1 MRVARRFTKEGQ
13 SPYAGIQF
21 DQRVSEIKN
30 PDGSTV
36 FRQEGISV
44 PSGWSAV
51 ATDILA
57 QKYFRKSGVPQ
68 YAPDGKPL
76 LDRDGRPVLG
86 GERDARQVFHR
97 LAGCWTHWGEKYGYF
112 DTPSDARAF
121 YDELCYML
129 AAQVAA
135 PNSPQWFN
143 TGLHYAYGLSGPA
156 QGHHYVDPDTG
167 VLTRAGSAYERPQ
180 PHACQPYHALVS
192 TPAGPVPIGQI
203 VTRGQVGLE
212 VYDGRDD
219 GAGTTRVVAVK
230 DNGEKAVFRIELRN
244 GVAVEATGDHL
255 VYAIANGVGGWR
267 RVDEVEPGAALR
279 LSTRT
284 EVRTESPA
292 VEVDEAALVGWLQA
306 DGFVGQDGPGGDG
319 SLAVEFTTIDKDE
332 LDFIVERV
340 HRVFEGV
347 HYHARSMET
356 RSPGLDIHRIRLYG
370 ERLRPFVDRYGLLR
384 SSADQA
390 VPAAILQSGREA
402 QAAYLRALFQAQG
415 AVRVRSY
422 WSRRADVIF
431 STTSAAL
438 AYGVQALLLNLGVYA
453 RLGRGI
459 ETRESR
465 RTPYVVAIA
474 HAEARARFRDL
485 IGFVSDD
492 KRQQLDTACS
502 DQFAGSRL
510 TALRDETVVRVE
522 CVGTQPVF
530 DIQTESGQYLC
541 NNVIVHNCFIQS
553 VSDDLVNDG
562 GIMDLWT
569 REARIFK
576 YGSGSGT
583 NFSNLR
589 GENEPLS
596 GGGKSS
602 GLMSFLRIGDR
613 AAGAIKSGGTT
624 RRAAKMVILDL
635 DHPDIL
641 NFIRWKVVEE
651 QKVAALVTGSR
662 VSKRRLQA
670 VLSAAR
676 TPTGLEADPRKNPAL
691 RAAVREARA
700 SMVPEGYIQRVLLLA
715 AQGVQEIT
723 FPEYDTD
730 WDSEAYYTVSGQNSN
745 NSVRVPNAFFDV
757 LARRGQWELKRRT
770 DGRSAGSVPAE
781 RIWDEIAHA
790 AWACADPGVQYDTTI
805 NEWHTCAE
813 DGRIN
818 ASNPCVT
825 GETLVATADGWR
837 RIDSLVGRPAYIIGA
852 DGQSHL
858 VTRIFPTGHKPVF
871 ELRTRSGYRVRI
883 TSDHRVLTV
892 GRGDVAVKD
901 LKLGDRIVLQRP
913 GFGQRALAPDLAL
926 GVGVAVG
933 DGCLTHAVIG
943 GRAQDSVI
951 LTMHAAEAGVL
962 ASIAEAV
969 NNAKASLKAVGSVG
983 RNDGVA
989 VTRSATGA
997 RLAVGSRAVVDLFR
1011 DLAVLD
1017 EGSTKKRFTPAVFEL
1032 DRPSLAAV
1040 LRGLFT
1046 ADGTVANYGHR
1057 SQYVSLDSTS
1067 LELLRETQL
1076 LLLAFGIKSKL
1087 YEDRRAGRLAA
1098 VLPDGR
1104 GGRRE
1109 YPIQEVHSLRIS
1121 RESRL
1126 VFEREIGFHPASPK
1140 AVALARLNAVVTTY
1154 REELTDEVASV
1165 EPAGEADVFDLT
1177 EDATQHF
1184 VAGGLVVHNCSEYM
1198 FLDDTA
1204 CNLASINLVK
1214 FLREDGVFDADGFRH
1229 ACRLWT
1235 VVLEIS
1241 VLMAAYPSAAI
1252 GQRSWDYRTLG
1263 LGYANLGTVLM
1274 RRGIPYDSPAATAI
1288 CGAVTAIMCGE
1299 AYATSAE
1306 MARDLGPFPAYP
1318 RNQAHML
1325 RVMRN
1330 HRRAAYGVAPVEYE
1344 SLSITPLGIDPS
1356 HCPAPLLQAA
1366 REAWDR
1372 AVGLGEQFGYR
1383 NAQVTVLAP
1392 TGTIGLVMDCD
1403 TTGIEPDFAL
1413 VKFKKLAG
1421 GGYFKI
1427 INQSL
1432 PPALETL
1439 GYTPAQIDDIV
1450 AYCVGRKTLRGAPA
1464 INHDTLRARGFDD
1477 AGLAR
1482 VEAALETAFDITFA
1496 FNAWTLGEGYIA
1508 TRLGLNEAQLA
1519 EWNGSLLRALGFTAA
1534 EIEAANDYC
1543 CGTMTVEGAPHLKA
1557 VHLAVFDCANR
1568 CGKKGTRSIA
1578 TEAHIRMMA
1587 AAQPFISGA
1596 ISKTINMPQDA
1607 TVEDVKWAYD
1617 LAWRGMLKA
1626 VALYRDGSKLSQ
1638 PLNATTDEEEEQAT
1652 VADIEAVAEK
1662 MTERVVTQY
1671 VRGRHRLPDRRSGY
1685 TQKAVV
1691 GGHKVY
1697 LRTGEYED
1705 GSIGEIFLDMHK
1717 EGAAFRSLMN
1727 CFAIAISLGLQHGV
1741 PLEEF
1746 VDAFVFTRFEPNGM
1760 VMGNDRI
1767 KMSTSVIDYVFREL
1781 AINYLGR
1788 TDLSHVPDEDLRAD
1802 AIGSRPGEG
1811 PVAVP
1816 AAPAVIAAPEP
1827 APVAPRPTA
1836 VPIRVAAPMS
1846 GGSGPVAELKA
1857 LSASDIARLKGYE
1870 GDPCGDCGQFTMVR
1884 NGTCLKCITCG
1895 TTTGCS

>member
-1 MRVARRFTKEGQ
+1 MRVARRFTREGQ

-36 FRQEGISV
+36 FRQDGISV
-44 PSGWSAV
+44 PAGWSAV

-97 LAGCWTHWGEKYGYF
+97 LAGCWMHWGEKYGYF

-121 YDELCYML
+121 YDEICCML

-167 VLTRAGSAYERPQ
+167 ILTRASSAYERPQ

-192 TPAGPVPIGQI
+192 TPEGPIPIGQI
-203 VTRGQVGLE
+203 VTKNQVGLE
-212 VYDGRDD
+212 VYDGRDE

-230 DNGEKAVFRIELRN
+230 ENGEKAVFRVELRN
-244 GVAVEATGDHL
+244 GVTVEATGDHL
-255 VYAIANGVGGWR
+255 VYATANGVGAWR

-284 EVRTESPA
+284 AVRKDSHHG
-292 VEVDEAALVGWLQA
+292 EVDEAALVGWLQA
-306 DGFVGQDGPGGDG
+306 DGFVGQDGLSTDH

-340 HRVFEGV
+340 HRVFDGV
-347 HYHARSMET
+347 HYHVRSMET
-356 RSPGLDIHRIRLYG
+356 RTPGLDIHRIRLYG
-370 ERLRPFVDRYGLLR
+370 ERLRPFVDKYGLLR
-384 SSADQA
+384 SSADHA
-390 VPAAILQSGREA
+390 VPATILRSGREA
-402 QAAYLRALFQAQG
+402 QAAYLGALFQAQG
-415 AVRVRSY
+415 TVRLRSY
-422 WSRRADVIF
+422 WARQAEVTL
-431 STTSAAL
+431 STVSAAL
-438 AYGVQALLLNLGVYA
+438 GHGVQALLLNLGIYA
-453 RLGRGI
+453 RLGRGS

-465 RTPYVVAIA
+465 RAPYVVSIV
-474 HAEARARFRDL
+474 HAEARTRFRDL

-492 KRQQLDTACS
+492 KRQKLDTACS
-502 DQFAGSRL
+502 AQFAGKRL
-510 TALRDETVVRVE
+510 AALRDETVVRVE
-522 CVGTQPVF
+522 CVGVQPVF
-530 DIQTESGQYLC
+530 DIQTESGQYLS

-553 VSDDLVNDG
+553 VTDDLVNDG

-583 NFSNLR
+583 NFSSLR
-589 GENEPLS
+589 GANEPLS

-624 RRAAKMVILDL
+624 RRAAKMVILNL

-651 QKVAALVTGSR
+651 QKVAALVSGSR
-662 VSKRRLQA
+662 MTKRRLQA
-670 VLSAAR
+670 VLVAVR
-676 TPTGLEADPRKNPAL
+676 TPAGVEADPRKNPAL
-691 RAAVREARA
+691 RSAVREARA
-700 SMVPEGYIQRVLLLA
+700 ALVPEGYIQRVLLLA
-715 AQGVQEIT
+715 AQGVREIH

-770 DGRSAGSVPAE
+770 DGKSAGAVPAE
-781 RIWDEIAHA
+781 QLWDEIAHA

-805 NEWHTCAE
+805 NEWHTCPE

-825 GETLVATADGWR
+825 GETLVATAEGWQ
-837 RIDSLVGRPAYIIGA
+837 RIDTLVGKTARVIGS
-852 DGQSHL
+852 DGQPHL
-858 VTRIFPTGHKPVF
+858 VRRIFPTGHKPVF
-871 ELRTRSGYRVRI
+871 DLRTRLGYRLRI
-883 TSDHRVLTV
+883 TGDHKVLTV
-892 GRGDVAVKD
+892 GRGDVAVTD
-901 LKLGDRIVLQRP
+901 LTPGNRLALRGP
-913 GFGQRALAPDLAL
+913 GFGRRTLAPDLAL
-926 GVGVAVG
+926 GVGVAAAEG
-933 DGCLTHAVIG
+933 YLTQSVVK
-943 GRAQDSVI
+943 GRAQESLV
-951 LTMHAAEAGVL
+951 LTTDAGESPLLAAVADAVHAGRAAL
-962 ASIAEAV
+962 Q
-969 NNAKASLKAVGSVG
+969 AVGGLG
-983 RNDGVA
+983 RQADTGVI
-989 VTRSATGA
+989 TRSAATA
-997 RLAVGSRAVVDLFR
+997 RLMLSEASAVAVFR
-1011 DLAVLD
+1011 EFAILD
-1017 EGSTKKRFTPAVFEL
+1017 EGAPAIRFAPAVFDL
-1032 DRPSLAAV
+1032 DRPALAAV

-1046 ADGTVANYGHR
+1046 ADAAVANYGEQSR
-1057 SQYVSLDSTS
+1057 YISLDSTS
-1067 LELLRETQL
+1067 PELLRQTQL
-1076 LLLAFGIKSKL
+1076 LLLAFGIKARL
-1087 YEDRRAGRLAA
+1087 YEDTRLAEA
-1098 VLPDGR
+1098 TAARPH
-1104 GGRRE
+1104 
-1109 YPIQEVHSLRIS
+1109 PTQSLRIS
-1121 RESRL
+1121 RASCPL
-1126 VFEREIGFHPASPK
+1126 FEQAIGFHAESPK
-1140 AVALARLNAVVTTY
+1140 AQALARLNGDEPVTG
-1154 REELTDEVASV
+1154 EELTDEVLAI

-1177 EDATQHF
+1177 EEVTHHF
-1184 VAGGLVVHNCSEYM
+1184 VAGGLVVHNCSEYL

-1214 FLREDGVFDADGFRH
+1214 FLREDGSVDVDGFRH

-1235 VVLEIS
+1235 SVLEIS
-1241 VLMAAYPSAAI
+1241 VLMAAYPSPAI
-1252 GQRSWDYRTLG
+1252 AQRSWDFRTLG
-1263 LGYANLGTVLM
+1263 LGYANMGTVLM
-1274 RRGIPYDSPAATAI
+1274 RRGIPYDSPEATSI
-1288 CGAVTAIMCGE
+1288 CGAMTAIMCGE

-1306 MARDLGPFPAYP
+1306 MARDLGPFPGYHK
-1318 RNQAHML
+1318 NQAHML

-1344 SLSITPLGIDPS
+1344 GLSVTPLGIDPA
-1356 HCPAPLLQAA
+1356 HCPAPLLLAA
-1366 REAWDR
+1366 RETWDR

-1403 TTGIEPDFAL
+1403 TTGIEPDFSL

-1432 PPALETL
+1432 TLALETL
-1439 GYTPAQIDDIV
+1439 GYIPGEIDDIV
-1450 AYCVGRKTLRGAPA
+1450 AYCVGHKTLRGAPF
-1464 INHDTLRARGFDD
+1464 INHDTLRAKGFDD
-1477 AGLAR
+1477 PGLQR
-1482 VEAALETAFDITFA
+1482 LEAAIEAAFDITFA
-1496 FNAWTLGEGYIA
+1496 FNAWTLGEDYVA
-1508 TRLGLNEAQLA
+1508 ARLGLNEAQLA
-1519 EWNGSLLRALGFTAA
+1519 EWNGNLLRGLGFTPA

-1543 CGTMTVEGAPHLKA
+1543 CGTMTVEGAPLLKA
-1557 VHLAVFDCANR
+1557 VHLPVFDCANR
-1568 CGKKGTRSIA
+1568 CGKKGTRFIA

-1607 TVEDVKWAYD
+1607 TIEDVKWAYD

-1638 PLNATTDEEEEQAT
+1638 PLNSTTDEEEEQAAA
-1652 VADIEAVAEK
+1652 ADVEAVAEK

-1671 VRGRHRLPDRRSGY
+1671 LRERHRLPDRRSGY

-1697 LRTGEYED
+1697 LRTGEYQD
-1705 GSIGEIFLDMHK
+1705 GTIGEIFLDMHK

-1760 VMGNDRI
+1760 VRGNDRI

-1781 AINYLGR
+1781 AITYLGR
-1788 TDLSHVPDEDLRAD
+1788 TDLSHVPEEDLRAD

-1811 PVAVP
+1811 PVAAALPAPSVP
-1816 AAPAVIAAPEP
+1816 MRVTAPEP
-1827 APVAPRPTA
+1827 AAAPRPVPVPVTA
-1836 VPIRVAAPMS
+1836 RAIAPVS
-1846 GGSGPVAELKA
+1846 GGSGPLAEMKQ
-1857 LSASDIARLKGYE
+1857 LSASEMARLKGYE

>member
-1 MRVARRFTKEGQ
+1 MKVARRFTREGQ

-36 FRQEGISV
+36 FRQDGISV
-44 PSGWSAV
+44 PAGWSAV

-68 YAPDGKPL
+68 YAADGKPL

-121 YDELCYML
+121 YDELCFML
-129 AAQVAA
+129 AAQVSA

-167 VLTRAGSAYERPQ
+167 ILTRASSAYERPQ

-192 TPAGPVPIGQI
+192 TPDGPVPIGQI
-203 VTRGQVGLE
+203 VTKNQLGLE
-212 VYDGRDD
+212 VYDGRDE

-230 DNGEKAVFRIELRN
+230 ENGERAVFRIELKN

-255 VYAIANGVGGWR
+255 VYALANGVGAWR
-267 RVDEVEPGAALR
+267 RMDEVEPGSALR

-284 EVRTESPA
+284 EVRRVSQEP
-292 VEVDEAALVGWLQA
+292 EVDEAALVGWLQA
-306 DGFVGQDGPGGDG
+306 DGFVGQDGLGGDH

-340 HRVFEGV
+340 HRVFDGV
-347 HYHARSMET
+347 HYHVRSLET
-356 RSPGLDIHRIRLYG
+356 RTPGLDMHRIRLYG
-370 ERLRPFVDRYGLLR
+370 ERLRPFVDKYGLLR
-384 SSADQA
+384 SSADHA
-390 VPAAILQSGREA
+390 VPAAILRSGREA

-415 AVRVRSY
+415 TVRLRSY
-422 WSRRADVIF
+422 WARLADITL

-438 AYGVQALLLNLGVYA
+438 GHGVLALLLNLGVYA
-453 RLGRGI
+453 RVGRGS

-465 RTPYVVAIA
+465 RAPYVVSIT
-474 HAEARARFRDL
+474 HAEPRARFREL

-492 KRQQLDTACS
+492 KRQKLETACS
-502 DQFAGSRL
+502 DQFAGKRL
-510 TALRDETVVRVE
+510 AALRDETVVRVE
-522 CVGTQPVF
+522 CVGVQPVF
-530 DIQTESGQYLC
+530 DIQTESGQYLS

-583 NFSNLR
+583 NFSSLR

-613 AAGAIKSGGTT
+613 AAAAIKSGGTT
-624 RRAAKMVILDL
+624 RRAAKMVILNL

-662 VSKRRLQA
+662 MTKRRLQA
-670 VLSAAR
+670 VLGAAR
-676 TPTGLEADPRKNPAL
+676 TPAGLEADPRKNPAL
-691 RAAVREARA
+691 RSAVREARA
-700 SMVPEGYIQRVLLLA
+700 AMVPEGYVQRVLLLA
-715 AQGVQEIT
+715 AQGVREID

-757 LARRGQWELKRRT
+757 LARKGQWELKRRT
-770 DGRSAGSVPAE
+770 DGKRAGSIPAE

-805 NEWHTCAE
+805 NEWHTCPE

-818 ASNPCVT
+818 ASNPC
-825 GETLVATADGWR
+825 
-837 RIDSLVGRPAYIIGA
+837 
-852 DGQSHL
+852 
-858 VTRIFPTGHKPVF
+858 
-871 ELRTRSGYRVRI
+871 
-883 TSDHRVLTV
+883 
-892 GRGDVAVKD
+892 
-901 LKLGDRIVLQRP
+901 
-913 GFGQRALAPDLAL
+913 
-926 GVGVAVG
+926 
-933 DGCLTHAVIG
+933 
-943 GRAQDSVI
+943 
-951 LTMHAAEAGVL
+951 
-962 ASIAEAV
+962 
-969 NNAKASLKAVGSVG
+969 
-983 RNDGVA
+983 
-989 VTRSATGA
+989 
-997 RLAVGSRAVVDLFR
+997 
-1011 DLAVLD
+1011 
-1017 EGSTKKRFTPAVFEL
+1017 
-1032 DRPSLAAV
+1032 
-1040 LRGLFT
+1040 
-1046 ADGTVANYGHR
+1046 
-1057 SQYVSLDSTS
+1057 
-1067 LELLRETQL
+1067 
-1076 LLLAFGIKSKL
+1076 
-1087 YEDRRAGRLAA
+1087 
-1098 VLPDGR
+1098 
-1104 GGRRE
+1104 
-1109 YPIQEVHSLRIS
+1109 
-1121 RESRL
+1121 
-1126 VFEREIGFHPASPK
+1126 
-1140 AVALARLNAVVTTY
+1140 
-1154 REELTDEVASV
+1154 
-1165 EPAGEADVFDLT
+1165 
-1177 EDATQHF
+1177 
-1184 VAGGLVVHNCSEYM
+1184 SEYL

-1204 CNLASINLVK
+1204 CNLASVNLVK
-1214 FLREDGVFDADGFRH
+1214 FLREDGSFDADGFRH

-1235 VVLEIS
+1235 TVLEIS
-1241 VLMAAYPSAAI
+1241 VLMAAYPSPAI
-1252 GQRSWDYRTLG
+1252 AQRSWDFRTLG
-1263 LGYANLGTVLM
+1263 LGYANMGTVLM
-1274 RRGIPYDSPAATAI
+1274 RRGIPYDSPEATAI

-1306 MARDLGPFPAYP
+1306 MARDLGPFPGFQKN
-1318 RNQAHML
+1318 RDHML

-1330 HRRAAYGVAPVEYE
+1330 HRRAAYRTAPVEYE
-1344 SLSITPLGIDPS
+1344 GLSITPLGIDPA
-1356 HCPAPLLQAA
+1356 HCPAPLLHAA
-1366 REAWDR
+1366 RETWDR
-1372 AVGLGEQFGYR
+1372 AVALGEQFGYR

-1432 PPALETL
+1432 PLALETM
-1439 GYTPAQIDDIV
+1439 GYAPGQIEDIV

-1464 INHDTLRARGFDD
+1464 INHDTLRAKGFDD
-1477 AGLAR
+1477 AGLGR
-1482 VEAALETAFDITFA
+1482 IEAAIETAFDITFA
-1496 FNAWTLGEGYIA
+1496 FNAWTLGEGYVA
-1508 TRLGLNEAQLA
+1508 ARLGLNEAQLA
-1519 EWNGSLLRALGFTAA
+1519 EWNGNLLRALGFTAA

-1543 CGTMTVEGAPHLKA
+1543 CGTMTVEGAPHLEA
-1557 VHLAVFDCANR
+1557 AHLAAFDCANR
-1568 CGKKGTRSIA
+1568 CGKRGSRFIA

-1607 TVEDVKWAYD
+1607 TIEDVKWAYD

-1638 PLNATTDEEEEQAT
+1638 PLNSTTD
-1652 VADIEAVAEK
+1652 ADDERAAAADVEAVAEK

-1671 VRGRHRLPDRRSGY
+1671 LRERHRLPDRRSGY

-1697 LRTGEYED
+1697 LRTGEYQD
-1705 GSIGEIFLDMHK
+1705 GSVGEIFLDMHK

-1760 VMGNDRI
+1760 VRGNDRI

-1781 AINYLGR
+1781 AITYLGR
-1788 TDLSHVPDEDLRAD
+1788 TDLSHVPEEDLRAD
-1802 AIGSRPGEG
+1802 AIGSKPGEG
-1811 PVAVP
+1811 PVAAPPP
-1816 AAPAVIAAPEP
+1816 AAPAPATGRAI
-1827 APVAPRPTA
+1827 APV
-1836 VPIRVAAPMS
+1836 S
-1846 GGSGPVAELKA
+1846 GGSGPLAELKQ
-1857 LSASDIARLKGYE
+1857 LSASAIARLKGYE

>member
-1 MRVARRFTKEGQ
+1 MRVARRFTREGQ

-44 PSGWSAV
+44 PAGWSPV

-97 LAGCWTHWGEKYGYF
+97 LAGCWMHWGEKYGYF

-121 YDELCYML
+121 YDELCHML

-143 TGLHYAYGLSGPA
+143 TGLHYAYGLTGPA

-167 VLTRAGSAYERPQ
+167 VLTRASSAYERPQ
-180 PHACQPYHALVS
+180 PHACQPYHALIS
-192 TPAGPVPIGQI
+192 TPEGPLPIGQI
-203 VTRGQVGLE
+203 VTKKLVGLE
-212 VYDGRDD
+212 VYDGRDE
-219 GAGTTRVVAVK
+219 GVGTTRVLAVAE
-230 DNGEKAVFRIELRN
+230 NGEKAVFRIELQN
-244 GVAVEATGDHL
+244 GVAIEATGDHL
-255 VYAIANGVGGWR
+255 VYAIVDGIAAWR
-267 RVDEVEPGAALR
+267 RVDEVEPGVALR

-284 EVRTESPA
+284 DVRKASQDA
-292 VEVDEAALVGWLQA
+292 EVDEAALVGWLQA
-306 DGFVGQDGPGGDG
+306 DGFVGQDGLGTDH
-319 SLAVEFTTIDKDE
+319 SLAIEFTTIDKDE
-332 LDFIVERV
+332 LDFTVECI
-340 HRVFEGV
+340 HRVFDGV
-347 HYHARSMET
+347 HYHVRSMET
-356 RSPGLDIHRIRLYG
+356 RTPGLDIHRIRLYG
-370 ERLRPFVDRYGLLR
+370 ERLRPFVDKYGLLR
-384 SSADQA
+384 SSADHA
-390 VPAAILQSGREA
+390 VPVMILRAGREA
-402 QAAYLRALFQAQG
+402 QAAYLRSLFQAQG
-415 AVRVRSY
+415 SVRLRSY
-422 WSRRADVIF
+422 WARLADVTF
-431 STTSAAL
+431 STTSAGL
-438 AYGVQALLLNLGVYA
+438 AHGVQALLLNLGVYA
-453 RLGRGI
+453 RMGRGS
-459 ETRESR
+459 ETRETR
-465 RTPYVVAIA
+465 RTPHLVSIV
-474 HAEARARFRDL
+474 HSEARARFREL

-492 KRQQLDTACS
+492 KRQRLDTACS
-502 DQFAGSRL
+502 DQFAGKRL
-510 TALRDETVVRVE
+510 PALRDETVVRVE
-522 CVGTQPVF
+522 CVGVQPVF
-530 DIQTESGQYLC
+530 DIQTESGQYLS

-553 VSDDLVNDG
+553 VADDLVNDG

-589 GENEPLS
+589 GQNEPLS

-624 RRAAKMVILDL
+624 RRAAKMVILNL

-641 NFIRWKVVEE
+641 TFIRWKVVEE
-651 QKVAALVTGSR
+651 QKVAALVAGSR
-662 VSKRRLQA
+662 LTKRRLQA
-670 VLSAAR
+670 VFGAAR
-676 TPTGLEADPRKNPAL
+676 TPTGVEIDVRKNPAL
-691 RAAVREARA
+691 RSAVREARVA
-700 SMVPEGYIQRVLLLA
+700 MVPEGYIQRVLSLA
-715 AQGVQEIT
+715 AQGVQQLD

-757 LARRGQWELKRRT
+757 LARKGQWQLRRRT
-770 DGRSAGSVPAE
+770 DGKSAGSVPAE
-781 RIWDEIAHA
+781 QLWDEIAHA

-805 NEWHTCAE
+805 NEWHTCPE

-818 ASNPCVT
+818 ASNPC
-825 GETLVATADGWR
+825 
-837 RIDSLVGRPAYIIGA
+837 
-852 DGQSHL
+852 
-858 VTRIFPTGHKPVF
+858 
-871 ELRTRSGYRVRI
+871 
-883 TSDHRVLTV
+883 
-892 GRGDVAVKD
+892 
-901 LKLGDRIVLQRP
+901 
-913 GFGQRALAPDLAL
+913 
-926 GVGVAVG
+926 
-933 DGCLTHAVIG
+933 
-943 GRAQDSVI
+943 
-951 LTMHAAEAGVL
+951 
-962 ASIAEAV
+962 
-969 NNAKASLKAVGSVG
+969 
-983 RNDGVA
+983 
-989 VTRSATGA
+989 
-997 RLAVGSRAVVDLFR
+997 
-1011 DLAVLD
+1011 
-1017 EGSTKKRFTPAVFEL
+1017 
-1032 DRPSLAAV
+1032 
-1040 LRGLFT
+1040 
-1046 ADGTVANYGHR
+1046 
-1057 SQYVSLDSTS
+1057 
-1067 LELLRETQL
+1067 
-1076 LLLAFGIKSKL
+1076 
-1087 YEDRRAGRLAA
+1087 
-1098 VLPDGR
+1098 
-1104 GGRRE
+1104 
-1109 YPIQEVHSLRIS
+1109 
-1121 RESRL
+1121 
-1126 VFEREIGFHPASPK
+1126 
-1140 AVALARLNAVVTTY
+1140 
-1154 REELTDEVASV
+1154 
-1165 EPAGEADVFDLT
+1165 
-1177 EDATQHF
+1177 
-1184 VAGGLVVHNCSEYM
+1184 SEYL

-1204 CNLASINLVK
+1204 CNLASINVVK
-1214 FLREDGVFDADGFRH
+1214 FLREDGSFDVEGFRH

-1235 VVLEIS
+1235 TVLEIS
-1241 VLMAAYPSAAI
+1241 VLMAAYPSPTIA
-1252 GQRSWDYRTLG
+1252 QKSWDFRTLG
-1263 LGYANLGTVLM
+1263 LGYANMGTVLM
-1274 RRGIPYDSPAATAI
+1274 RRGIPYDSPEAVAI

-1306 MARDLGPFPAYP
+1306 MARDLGPFPGY
-1318 RNQAHML
+1318 RKNQPHML

-1330 HRRAAYGVAPVEYE
+1330 HRRATYNAPAAEYE
-1344 SLSITPLGIDPS
+1344 GLSIAPAGIDPA
-1356 HCPAPLLQAA
+1356 HCPEPLLHAA
-1366 REAWDR
+1366 RETWDR

-1432 PPALETL
+1432 PLALEAL
-1439 GYTPAQIDDIV
+1439 GYHPGQIEDVV
-1450 AYCVGRKTLRGAPA
+1450 AYCVGRKTLHGAPG
-1464 INHDTLRARGFDD
+1464 INHETLRAKGFDD
-1477 AGLAR
+1477 AGLGR

-1496 FNAWTLGEGYIA
+1496 FNAWTLGDGYIA
-1508 TRLGLNEAQLA
+1508 SRLGINEAQLA
-1519 EWNGSLLRALGFTAA
+1519 EWNGNLLRALGFSAA

-1543 CGTMTVEGAPHLKA
+1543 CGTMTVEGAPHLRA
-1557 VHLAVFDCANR
+1557 EHLPVFDCANR
-1568 CGKKGTRSIA
+1568 CGKRGTRFIA

-1607 TVEDVKWAYD
+1607 TIEDVKWAYD

-1638 PLNATTDEEEEQAT
+1638 PLNSTTDEEDEQAAA
-1652 VADIEAVAEK
+1652 ADVEAVAEK

-1671 VRGRHRLPDRRSGY
+1671 VRERHRLPDRRSGY

-1705 GSIGEIFLDMHK
+1705 GTVGEIFLDMHK

-1760 VMGNDRI
+1760 VKGNDRI

-1781 AINYLGR
+1781 AITYLGR
-1788 TDLSHVPDEDLRAD
+1788 TDLSHVPEEDLRAD
-1802 AIGSRPGEG
+1802 AIGSKPGEG
-1811 PVAVP
+1811 PVAIPAPEP
-1816 AAPAVIAAPEP
+1816 AAPARPAAPP
-1827 APVAPRPTA
+1827 AIARAIV
-1836 VPIRVAAPMS
+1836 PMS
-1846 GGSGPVAELKA
+1846 GGSGGVAELRA
-1857 LSASDIARLKGYE
+1857 LSASEIARLKGYE

>member
-1 MRVARRFTKEGQ
+1 MRVARRFTSEGQ
-13 SPYAGIQF
+13 SPYAGMQF

-44 PSGWSAV
+44 PAGWSTV

-68 YAPDGKPL
+68 YAADGKPL
-76 LDRDGRPVLG
+76 LDRDGRPILG

-180 PHACQPYHALVS
+180 PHAC
-192 TPAGPVPIGQI
+192 
-203 VTRGQVGLE
+203 
-212 VYDGRDD
+212 
-219 GAGTTRVVAVK
+219 
-230 DNGEKAVFRIELRN
+230 
-244 GVAVEATGDHL
+244 
-255 VYAIANGVGGWR
+255 
-267 RVDEVEPGAALR
+267 
-279 LSTRT
+279 
-284 EVRTESPA
+284 
-292 VEVDEAALVGWLQA
+292 
-306 DGFVGQDGPGGDG
+306 
-319 SLAVEFTTIDKDE
+319 
-332 LDFIVERV
+332 
-340 HRVFEGV
+340 
-347 HYHARSMET
+347 
-356 RSPGLDIHRIRLYG
+356 
-370 ERLRPFVDRYGLLR
+370 
-384 SSADQA
+384 
-390 VPAAILQSGREA
+390 
-402 QAAYLRALFQAQG
+402 
-415 AVRVRSY
+415 
-422 WSRRADVIF
+422 
-431 STTSAAL
+431 
-438 AYGVQALLLNLGVYA
+438 
-453 RLGRGI
+453 
-459 ETRESR
+459 
-465 RTPYVVAIA
+465 
-474 HAEARARFRDL
+474 
-485 IGFVSDD
+485 
-492 KRQQLDTACS
+492 
-502 DQFAGSRL
+502 
-510 TALRDETVVRVE
+510 
-522 CVGTQPVF
+522 
-530 DIQTESGQYLC
+530 
-541 NNVIVHNCFIQS
+541 FIQS

-641 NFIRWKVVEE
+641 HFIRWKVVEE
-651 QKVAALVTGSR
+651 QKVAALVSGSR
-662 VSKRRLQA
+662 MTKRRLQA
-670 VLSAAR
+670 VLSAVR
-676 TPTGLEADPRKNPAL
+676 TPAGLEADPRKNPAL

-700 SMVPEGYIQRVLLLA
+700 AMVPEGYIQRVLLLA
-715 AQGVQEIT
+715 AQGVREID

-757 LARRGQWELKRRT
+757 LARRGQWELRRRT
-770 DGRSAGSVPAE
+770 DGKSAGSIPAE
-781 RIWDEIAHA
+781 QIWEEIAHA

-805 NEWHTCAE
+805 NEWHTCPE

-825 GETLVATADGWR
+825 GETLVATAEGWQ
-837 RIDSLVGRPAYIIGA
+837 RIDALVGKSARIIGA
-852 DGQSHL
+852 DGQPHL

-871 ELRTRSGYRVRI
+871 DLRTRLGYRVRI
-883 TSDHRVLTV
+883 TGDHRVLTV
-892 GRGDVAVKD
+892 GRGDVAVAD
-901 LKLGDRIVLQRP
+901 LTVGSRLVLRGP
-913 GFGQRALAPDLAL
+913 GFGRRTLAADLAL
-926 GVGVAVG
+926 GVGVAVAEG
-933 DGCLTHAVIG
+933 YFTQAVVNGHAQESVVLTTDAGEAPMLAAVAEAVQG
-943 GRAQDSVI
+943 GRAAQQAVGGPDGP
-951 LTMHAAEAGVL
+951 AGAGV
-962 ASIAEAV
+962 I
-969 NNAKASLKAVGSVG
+969 
-983 RNDGVA
+983 
-989 VTRSATGA
+989 TRSAAIA
-997 RLAVGSRAVVDLFR
+997 RVMLSEASAAALFR
-1011 DLAVLD
+1011 EFAILD
-1017 EGSTKKRFTPAVFEL
+1017 EGAAAVRFAPALFDL

-1046 ADGTVANYGHR
+1046 ADATVANYGEQSR
-1057 SQYVSLDSTS
+1057 YLSLDSTS
-1067 LELLRETQL
+1067 LELLRQTQL
-1076 LLLAFGIKSKL
+1076 LLLAFGIKARL
-1087 YEDRRAGRLAA
+1087 YEDTRLAEA
-1098 VLPDGR
+1098 TARPH
-1104 GGRRE
+1104 
-1109 YPIQEVHSLRIS
+1109 PTTHSLRIGRAS
-1121 RESRL
+1121 CPL
-1126 VFEREIGFHPASPK
+1126 FEQAIGFHPASPK
-1140 AVALARLNAVVTTY
+1140 ATALARLN
-1154 REELTDEVASV
+1154 REDPPGREDLTDEVAAID
-1165 EPAGEADVFDLT
+1165 PAGTADVFDLT
-1177 EDATQHF
+1177 EEVTHHF
-1184 VAGGLVVHNCSEYM
+1184 VAGGLVVHNCSEYL

-1214 FLREDGVFDADGFRH
+1214 FLREDGGFDTDRFRH

-1235 VVLEIS
+1235 TVLEIS
-1241 VLMAAYPSAAI
+1241 VLMAAYPSPAI
-1252 GQRSWDYRTLG
+1252 AERSWAFRTLG

-1274 RRGIPYDSPAATAI
+1274 RRGIPYDSPEATAI

-1306 MARDLGPFPAYP
+1306 MARDLGPFPGYAK
-1318 RNQAHML
+1318 NHAHML

-1330 HRRAAYGVAPVEYE
+1330 HRRAAYGASPAEYE
-1344 SLSITPLGIDPS
+1344 ALSITPLGIDPA
-1356 HCPAPLLQAA
+1356 HCPPPLLQAA
-1366 REAWDR
+1366 RETWDR

-1432 PPALETL
+1432 PLALEVL
-1439 GYTPAQIDDIV
+1439 GYTPREVGDIV
-1450 AYCVGRKTLRGAPA
+1450 AYCVGHKTLRGAPA
-1464 INHDTLRARGFDD
+1464 INHDTLRAKGFDD
-1477 AGLAR
+1477 AGLGR
-1482 VEAALETAFDITFA
+1482 LETALETAFDITFA
-1496 FNAWTLGEGYIA
+1496 FNAWTLGEGYLA
-1508 TRLGLNEAQLA
+1508 TRLGLTEAQLA
-1519 EWNGSLLRALGFTAA
+1519 ESNGNLLRALGFSAA

-1557 VHLAVFDCANR
+1557 AHLGVFDCANR
-1568 CGKKGTRSIA
+1568 CGKKGTRFIA

-1638 PLNATTDEEEEQAT
+1638 PLNATTDEDEEEAAAT
-1652 VADIEAVAEK
+1652 AADVAAVAEK

-1671 VRGRHRLPDRRSGY
+1671 LRGRHRLPDRRKGY

-1760 VMGNDRI
+1760 VLGNDRI

-1811 PVAVP
+1811 PVLARPV
-1816 AAPAVIAAPEP
+1816 PAVIQAP
-1827 APVAPRPTA
+1827 APAALARPA
-1836 VPIRVAAPMS
+1836 AASSPVRVAAPMS
-1846 GGSGPVAELKA
+1846 GGSGPAAQLGM

>member
-21 DQRVSEIKN
+21 DQRASEIKN

-44 PSGWSAV
+44 PSGWSGV

-68 YAPDGKPL
+68 YAADGKPL
-76 LDRDGRPVLG
+76 LDREGRPVLG

-97 LAGCWTHWGEKYGYF
+97 LAGCWMHWGEKYGYF

-129 AAQVAA
+129 AAQISA

-143 TGLHYAYGLSGPA
+143 TGLHYAYGLTGPA

-167 VLTRAGSAYERPQ
+167 ILTRATSAYERPQ

-192 TPAGPVPIGQI
+192 TPDGPMPIGQI
-203 VTRGQVGLE
+203 VTHALVGME
-212 VYDGRDD
+212 VYDGRDE
-219 GAGTTRVVAVK
+219 GTGTTRVVAVK
-230 DNGEKAVFRIELRN
+230 ENGEKPVFRIELKN

-255 VYAIANGVGGWR
+255 VYAIVNGVASWR
-267 RVDEVEPGAALR
+267 RVDEIEPGSALR

-284 EVRTESPA
+284 DVRAGSQEPD
-292 VEVDEAALVGWLQA
+292 VDEAALVGWLQG
-306 DGFVGQDGPGGDG
+306 DGFVGQDGLGTEH

-332 LDFIVERV
+332 LDFVVERI
-340 HRVFEGV
+340 HRVFDGV
-347 HYHARSMET
+347 HYHVRSVET
-356 RSPGLDIHRIRLYG
+356 RTPGLDIHRVRLYG
-370 ERLRPFVDRYGLLR
+370 ERLRPFVDKYGLLR
-384 SSADQA
+384 SSADHV
-390 VPAAILQSGREA
+390 VPPAILRAGRPA
-402 QAAYLRALFQAQG
+402 QAGYLRALFQAQG
-415 AVRVRSY
+415 SVRVRSY
-422 WSRRADVIF
+422 WARLADVTL
-431 STTSAAL
+431 SSTSAGL
-438 AYGVQALLLNLGVYA
+438 AHGVQALLLNLGIYSRV
-453 RLGRGI
+453 GRGA
-459 ETRESR
+459 ESRESR
-465 RTPYVVAIA
+465 RTPYVVFIA
-474 HAEARARFRDL
+474 HAEPRARFREL

-492 KRQQLDTACS
+492 KRQTLDTACS
-502 DQFAGSRL
+502 PQFAGRSL
-510 TALRDETVVRVE
+510 PALKDETVVRVE
-522 CVGTQPVF
+522 CVGVQPVY
-530 DIQTESGQYLC
+530 DMQTESGQYLS

-583 NFSNLR
+583 NFSSLR

-624 RRAAKMVILDL
+624 RRAAKMVILNL

-662 VSKRRLQA
+662 LTRRRLQA
-670 VLSAAR
+670 VLGATR
-676 TPTGLEADPRKNPAL
+676 TPGGLEADPRKNPML

-700 SMVPEGYIQRVLLLA
+700 AMVPDGYIQRVLQLA
-715 AQGVQEIT
+715 SQGVRELD

-745 NSVRVPNAFFDV
+745 NSVRVPNSFFDV
-757 LARRGQWELKRRT
+757 LARRGQWELRRRT
-770 DGRSAGSVPAE
+770 DGKSAGTLPAE
-781 RIWDEIAHA
+781 QIWDEIAHA

-805 NEWHTCAE
+805 NEWHTCPE

-818 ASNPCVT
+818 GSNPC
-825 GETLVATADGWR
+825 
-837 RIDSLVGRPAYIIGA
+837 
-852 DGQSHL
+852 
-858 VTRIFPTGHKPVF
+858 
-871 ELRTRSGYRVRI
+871 
-883 TSDHRVLTV
+883 
-892 GRGDVAVKD
+892 
-901 LKLGDRIVLQRP
+901 
-913 GFGQRALAPDLAL
+913 
-926 GVGVAVG
+926 
-933 DGCLTHAVIG
+933 
-943 GRAQDSVI
+943 
-951 LTMHAAEAGVL
+951 
-962 ASIAEAV
+962 
-969 NNAKASLKAVGSVG
+969 
-983 RNDGVA
+983 
-989 VTRSATGA
+989 
-997 RLAVGSRAVVDLFR
+997 
-1011 DLAVLD
+1011 
-1017 EGSTKKRFTPAVFEL
+1017 
-1032 DRPSLAAV
+1032 
-1040 LRGLFT
+1040 
-1046 ADGTVANYGHR
+1046 
-1057 SQYVSLDSTS
+1057 
-1067 LELLRETQL
+1067 
-1076 LLLAFGIKSKL
+1076 
-1087 YEDRRAGRLAA
+1087 
-1098 VLPDGR
+1098 
-1104 GGRRE
+1104 
-1109 YPIQEVHSLRIS
+1109 
-1121 RESRL
+1121 
-1126 VFEREIGFHPASPK
+1126 
-1140 AVALARLNAVVTTY
+1140 
-1154 REELTDEVASV
+1154 
-1165 EPAGEADVFDLT
+1165 
-1177 EDATQHF
+1177 
-1184 VAGGLVVHNCSEYM
+1184 SEYL

-1204 CNLASINLVK
+1204 CNLASINLIK
-1214 FLREDGVFDADGFRH
+1214 FLREDGSFDVDGFRH

-1235 VVLEIS
+1235 TVLEIS
-1241 VLMAAYPSAAI
+1241 VLMAAYPSAPIA
-1252 GQRSWDYRTLG
+1252 QRSWDFRTLG
-1263 LGYANLGTVLM
+1263 LGYANMGTVLM
-1274 RRGIPYDSPAATAI
+1274 RRGIPYDSAEAAAI

-1306 MARDLGPFPAYP
+1306 MARDLGPFPGYAK
-1318 RNQAHML
+1318 NQAHML

-1330 HRRAAYGVAPVEYE
+1330 HRRAAYNTAPSEFE
-1344 SLSITPLGIDPS
+1344 GLSITPTGIDPA

-1366 REAWDR
+1366 RETWDR

-1403 TTGIEPDFAL
+1403 TTGIEPDFSL

-1432 PPALETL
+1432 PVALETV
-1439 GYTPAQIDDIV
+1439 GYSPPEVEDIV
-1450 AYCVGRKTLRGAPA
+1450 AYCVGRKTLRDAPA
-1464 INHDTLRARGFDD
+1464 INHETLRAKGFDE
-1477 AGLAR
+1477 AGLER
-1482 VEAALETAFDITFA
+1482 IEAAVETAFDISFA
-1496 FNAWTLGEGYIA
+1496 FNAWTLGDGYIA
-1508 TRLGLNEAQLA
+1508 AQLGINDA
-1519 EWNGSLLRALGFTAA
+1519 QLGEWNGNLLRALGFTSAD
-1534 EIEAANDYC
+1534 IEAANDYC
-1543 CGTMTVEGAPHLKA
+1543 CGTMTVEGAPHLRPE
-1557 VHLAVFDCANR
+1557 HLAIFDCANR
-1568 CGKKGTRSIA
+1568 CGKRGTRFIA

-1607 TVEDVKWAYD
+1607 TIEDVKWAYD
-1617 LAWRGMLKA
+1617 LSWRGMLKA

-1638 PLNATTDEEEEQAT
+1638 PLNSTADEDDEKAAA
-1652 VADIEAVAEK
+1652 ADVEAVAEK

-1671 VRGRHRLPDRRSGY
+1671 LRERHRLPDRRKGY

-1705 GSIGEIFLDMHK
+1705 GSVGEIFLDMHK

-1760 VMGNDRI
+1760 VKGNDRI

-1781 AINYLGR
+1781 AITYLGR
-1788 TDLSHVPDEDLRAD
+1788 TDLSHVPEEDLRAD
-1802 AIGSRPGEG
+1802 AIGTKPGQG
-1811 PVAVP
+1811 PVAAAGP
-1816 AAPAVIAAPEP
+1816 AAAPPAVVPIP
-1827 APVAPRPTA
+1827 APTARPAPPPVTA
-1836 VPIRVAAPMS
+1836 RAAAPMS
-1846 GGSGPVAELKA
+1846 GGSGPVAELKT
-1857 LSASDIARLKGYE
+1857 LSASEMARLKGYE

>member
-1 MRVARRFTKEGQ
+1 MKVARRFTKEGQ

-44 PSGWSAV
+44 PSGWSGV

-68 YAPDGKPL
+68 YAADGKPL

-97 LAGCWTHWGEKYGYF
+97 LAGCWMHWGEKYGYF

-129 AAQVAA
+129 AAQIAA

-143 TGLHYAYGLSGPA
+143 TGLHYAYGLTGPA

-167 VLTRAGSAYERPQ
+167 ILTRASSAYERPQ

-192 TPAGPVPIGQI
+192 TPDGPMPIGQI
-203 VTRGQVGLE
+203 VTRHLVGLE
-212 VYDGRDD
+212 VYDGRDN
-219 GAGTTRVVAVK
+219 GAGTTRVVAVTE
-230 DNGEKAVFRIELRN
+230 NGEKAVFRIELKN
-244 GVAVEATGDHL
+244 GVTVEATGDHL
-255 VYAIANGVGGWR
+255 VYSIANGVGSWR
-267 RVDEVEPGAALR
+267 RVDEIEPGSALR

-284 EVRTESPA
+284 EVRTTSHEPD
-292 VEVDEAALVGWLQA
+292 VDEAALVGWLQA
-306 DGFVGQDGPGGDG
+306 DGFVGQDGLATEH

-340 HRVFEGV
+340 HRVFDGV
-347 HYHARSMET
+347 HYHVRSMET
-356 RSPGLDIHRIRLYG
+356 RTPGLDIHRIRLYG
-370 ERLRPFVDRYGLLR
+370 ERLRPFVDKYGLLR
-384 SSADQA
+384 ASADHV
-390 VPAAILQSGREA
+390 VPGSILRAGREA

-415 AVRVRSY
+415 TVRLRSY
-422 WSRRADVIF
+422 WARLADV
-431 STTSAAL
+431 SLTSTSAAL
-438 AYGVQALLLNLGVYA
+438 AHGVQALLLNLGVYS
-453 RLGRGI
+453 RIGRGA

-465 RTPYVVAIA
+465 RTPYVVSIS

-492 KRQQLDTACS
+492 KRGRLDVACS
-502 DQFAGSRL
+502 PQFAGRVL
-510 TALRDETVVRVE
+510 AGLKDETVVRVE
-522 CVGTQPVF
+522 CVGVQPVY
-530 DIQTESGQYLC
+530 DIQTESGQYLS

-589 GENEPLS
+589 RENEPLS

-624 RRAAKMVILDL
+624 RRAAKMVILNL

-641 NFIRWKVVEE
+641 SFIRWKVVEE
-651 QKVAALVTGSR
+651 QKVSALVTGSR
-662 VSKRRLQA
+662 LTKRRLHA
-670 VLSAAR
+670 VLGAAR

-691 RAAVREARA
+691 RSAVREARA
-700 SMVPEGYIQRVLLLA
+700 AMVPDGYIQRVLQLA
-715 AQGVQEIT
+715 SQGVRELD

-770 DGRSAGSVPAE
+770 DNKSAGFLPAE
-781 RIWDEIAHA
+781 QIWDEIAHA

-805 NEWHTCAE
+805 NEWHTCPE

-818 ASNPCVT
+818 GSNPCVT
-825 GETLVATADGWR
+825 GETLVATAEGWQ
-837 RIDSLVGRPAYIIGA
+837 RIDSLVDRSAHVIGS
-852 DGQSHL
+852 DGQPHL
-858 VTRIFPTGHKPVF
+858 VTRIFPTGRKPVF
-871 ELRTRSGYRVRI
+871 DLRTRLGYQVRI
-883 TSDHRVLTV
+883 TADHRVLTV
-892 GRGDVAVKD
+892 GRGDVAVAD
-901 LKLGDRIVLQRP
+901 LTAGNRVVLQGP
-913 GFGQRALAPDLAL
+913 GFGRRSLATGLAVGIGVAAAEGYLTQSVIGSRTQESLVLTTEASEAPMLSAIAGAVSAERSALQVVG
-926 GVGVAVG
+926 GVGRQ
-933 DGCLTHAVIG
+933 DGA
-943 GRAQDSVI
+943 SVI
-951 LTMHAAEAGVL
+951 TRTAA
-962 ASIAEAV
+962 
-969 NNAKASLKAVGSVG
+969 
-983 RNDGVA
+983 
-989 VTRSATGA
+989 TA
-997 RLAVGSRAVVDLFR
+997 RLALTEPSAVGFFR
-1011 DLAVLD
+1011 EFAILD
-1017 EGSTKKRFTPAVFEL
+1017 EGAARIRLAPAVFEL

-1046 ADGTVANYGHR
+1046 ADGTVANYGEQSR
-1057 SQYVSLDSTS
+1057 YVSLDSTS
-1067 LELLRETQL
+1067 LELLRQTQL
-1076 LLLAFGIKSKL
+1076 LLLAFGIKSRL
-1087 YEDRRAGRLAA
+1087 YEDTRPAEAPTR
-1098 VLPDGR
+1098 PH
-1104 GGRRE
+1104 
-1109 YPIQEVHSLRIS
+1109 PTHSLRLTKAS
-1121 RESRL
+1121 RVR
-1126 VFEREIGFHPASPK
+1126 FEQQIGFHVDSPK
-1140 AVALARLNAVVTTY
+1140 AAALARANG
-1154 REELTDEVASV
+1154 EEPATGEDLTDEVEAI

-1177 EDATQHF
+1177 EEVTHHF
-1184 VAGGLVVHNCSEYM
+1184 VAGGLVVHNCSEYL

-1204 CNLASINLVK
+1204 CNLASINLIK
-1214 FLREDGVFDADGFRH
+1214 FLREDRSFDVDGFRH

-1235 VVLEIS
+1235 TVLEIS

-1252 GQRSWDYRTLG
+1252 AQRSWDFRTLG
-1263 LGYANLGTVLM
+1263 LGYANMGTVLM
-1274 RRGIPYDSPAATAI
+1274 RRGIPYDSPEAAAI
-1288 CGAVTAIMCGE
+1288 CGAITAIMCGE

-1306 MARDLGPFPAYP
+1306 MARDLGPFPGFGK
-1318 RNQAHML
+1318 NQAHML

-1330 HRRAAYGVAPVEYE
+1330 HRRAAYHVTPAEYE
-1344 SLSITPLGIDPS
+1344 GLSIAPSGIDAT

-1366 REAWDR
+1366 RETWDR
-1372 AVGLGEQFGYR
+1372 AVALGEQFGYR

-1432 PPALETL
+1432 PVALESV
-1439 GYTPAQIDDIV
+1439 GYSPQEIDDIV

-1464 INHDTLRARGFDD
+1464 INHETLRAKGFDD
-1477 AGLAR
+1477 AGLER
-1482 VEAALETAFDITFA
+1482 IEAAVETAFDISFA

-1508 TRLGLNEAQLA
+1508 GRLGLNEARLA
-1519 EWNGSLLRALGFTAA
+1519 EWNGNLLRALGFSPT

-1543 CGTMTVEGAPHLKA
+1543 CGTMTVEGAPHLRPE
-1557 VHLAVFDCANR
+1557 HLPIFDCANR
-1568 CGKKGTRSIA
+1568 CGKKGTRFIP

-1607 TVEDVKWAYD
+1607 TIEDVKWAYD

-1638 PLNATTDEEEEQAT
+1638 PLNSTTDEEDEQAAA
-1652 VADIEAVAEK
+1652 ADVEAVAEK

-1671 VRGRHRLPDRRSGY
+1671 LRERHRLPDRRKGY

-1705 GSIGEIFLDMHK
+1705 GSVGEIFLDMHK

-1760 VMGNDRI
+1760 VKGNDRI

-1781 AINYLGR
+1781 AISYLGR
-1788 TDLSHVPDEDLRAD
+1788 TDLSHVPEEDLRAD
-1802 AIGSRPGEG
+1802 AIGSKPGEG
-1811 PVAVP
+1811 PVA
-1816 AAPAVIAAPEP
+1816 AAPA
-1827 APVAPRPTA
+1827 PTA
-1836 VPIRVAAPMS
+1836 VPVAAPPARPASPPAPVRAAAPMS
-1846 GGSGPVAELKA
+1846 GGSGPADGLQ
-1857 LSASDIARLKGYE
+1857 LSASEMARLKGYE

>member
-1 MRVARRFTKEGQ
+1 MRVARRFTREGQ

-36 FRQEGISV
+36 FRQDGISV
-44 PSGWSAV
+44 PAGWSGV

-97 LAGCWTHWGEKYGYF
+97 LAGCWMHWGEKYGYF

-143 TGLHYAYGLSGPA
+143 TGLHYGYGLSGPA

-167 VLTRAGSAYERPQ
+167 ILTRASSAYERPQ
-180 PHACQPYHALVS
+180 PHACQPFHALIS
-192 TPAGPVPIGQI
+192 TPEGPIPIGQI
-203 VTRGQVGLE
+203 VTKNQVGLE
-212 VYDGRDD
+212 VYDGRDE
-219 GAGTTRVVAVK
+219 GTGTTRVVAVK
-230 DNGEKAVFRIELRN
+230 ENGERAVFRVELRN
-244 GVAVEATGDHL
+244 GVTVEATGDHL
-255 VYAIANGVGGWR
+255 VYAIANGVGSWR
-267 RVDEVEPGAALR
+267 RVDEVEPGSALR

-284 EVRTESPA
+284 DVRRDSQPG
-292 VEVDEAALVGWLQA
+292 EVDEAALVGWLQA
-306 DGFVGQDGPGGDG
+306 DGFVGQDGLSTDH

-340 HRVFEGV
+340 HRVFDGV
-347 HYHARSMET
+347 HYHVRSMET
-356 RSPGLDIHRIRLYG
+356 RTPGLDIHRIRLYG
-370 ERLRPFVDRYGLLR
+370 EPLRPFVDKYGLLR
-384 SSADQA
+384 SSADHS
-390 VPAAILQSGREA
+390 VPAMILRAGRDA

-415 AVRVRSY
+415 TVRLRSY
-422 WSRRADVIF
+422 WARQADVTL
-431 STTSAAL
+431 STISATL
-438 AYGVQALLLNLGVYA
+438 AHGVQALLLNLGIYA
-453 RLGRGI
+453 KLGRGA
-459 ETRESR
+459 ETREIR
-465 RTPYVVAIA
+465 RTPYVVSIV
-474 HAEARARFRDL
+474 HAEARARFREL
-485 IGFVSDD
+485 IGFISDD
-492 KRQQLDTACS
+492 KREKLDTACS
-502 DQFAGSRL
+502 DQFAGKKL
-510 TALRDETVVRVE
+510 PALRDETVVRVE
-522 CVGTQPVF
+522 CVGVQPVF
-530 DIQTESGQYLC
+530 DIQTESGQYLS
-541 NNVIVHNCFIQS
+541 NNVIIHNCFIQS
-553 VSDDLVNDG
+553 VTDDLVNDG

-583 NFSNLR
+583 NFSSLR

-624 RRAAKMVILDL
+624 RRAAKMVILNL

-651 QKVAALVTGSR
+651 QKVAALVSGSR
-662 VSKRRLQA
+662 MTKRRLQA
-670 VLSAAR
+670 VLAAVR
-676 TPTGLEADPRKNPAL
+676 TPAGIETDPRQNPAL
-691 RAAVREARA
+691 RSAVREARA
-700 SMVPEGYIQRVLLLA
+700 ALVPEGYIQRVLLLA
-715 AQGVQEIT
+715 AQGVRDVH

-770 DGRSAGSVPAE
+770 DGKSAGAVPAE
-781 RIWDEIAHA
+781 QLWDEIAHA

-805 NEWHTCAE
+805 NEWHTCPE

-825 GETLVATADGWR
+825 GETLVATAEGWQ
-837 RIDSLVGRPAYIIGA
+837 RIDALVGKTARVIGS
-852 DGQSHL
+852 DGEPHL

-871 ELRTRSGYRVRI
+871 DLRTRLGYQVRI
-883 TSDHRVLTV
+883 TGDHKVLTV
-892 GRGDVAVKD
+892 GRGDVAVAD
-901 LKLGDRIVLQRP
+901 LTVGSRLMLRGS
-913 GFGQRALAPDLAL
+913 GFGRRSLATDLAL
-926 GVGVAVG
+926 GVGVAAAEG
-933 DGCLTHAVIG
+933 YLTQSVVR
-943 GRAQDSVI
+943 GRAQESLVLTTDTGESPI
-951 LTMHAAEAGVL
+951 LAAV
-962 ASIAEAV
+962 AEAV
-969 NNAKASLKAVGSVG
+969 HAGRAALQAVGGLG
-983 RNDGVA
+983 RQAGTGVI
-989 VTRSATGA
+989 TRSAATA
-997 RLAVGSRAVVDLFR
+997 RLMLSEASAVAIFR
-1011 DLAVLD
+1011 EFAILD
-1017 EGSTKKRFTPAVFEL
+1017 EGAASIRFAPAVFEL
-1032 DRPSLAAV
+1032 DRPALAAV

-1046 ADGTVANYGHR
+1046 ADATVANYGEQSR
-1057 SQYVSLDSTS
+1057 YISLDSTS
-1067 LELLRETQL
+1067 LDLLRQTQL
-1076 LLLAFGIKSKL
+1076 LLLAFGIKARL
-1087 YEDRRAGRLAA
+1087 YEDTRLAEA
-1098 VLPDGR
+1098 TAARPH
-1104 GGRRE
+1104 
-1109 YPIQEVHSLRIS
+1109 PTHSLRIS
-1121 RESRL
+1121 RASCPL
-1126 VFEREIGFHPASPK
+1126 FEQAIGFYAESPK
-1140 AVALARLNAVVTTY
+1140 AQALAQLNGDEPVTG
-1154 REELTDEVASV
+1154 EELTDEVVAI
-1165 EPAGEADVFDLT
+1165 EPAGLADVFDLT
-1177 EDATQHF
+1177 EEVTHHF
-1184 VAGGLVVHNCSEYM
+1184 VAGGLVVHNCSEYL

-1214 FLREDGVFDADGFRH
+1214 FLREDGGFDVDGFRH

-1235 VVLEIS
+1235 SVLEIS
-1241 VLMAAYPSAAI
+1241 VLMAAYPSPAI
-1252 GQRSWDYRTLG
+1252 AQRSWDFRTLG
-1263 LGYANLGTVLM
+1263 LGYANMGTVLM
-1274 RRGIPYDSPAATAI
+1274 RRGIPYDSPEATAI

-1306 MARDLGPFPAYP
+1306 MARDLGPFPGYHK
-1318 RNQAHML
+1318 NQAHML

-1330 HRRAAYGVAPVEYE
+1330 HRRATYGVAAVEYE
-1344 SLSITPLGIDPS
+1344 GLSITPVGIDPA

-1366 REAWDR
+1366 RETWDR
-1372 AVGLGEQFGYR
+1372 AVALGEQFGYR

-1403 TTGIEPDFAL
+1403 TTGIEPDFSL

-1432 PPALETL
+1432 PLALEAL
-1439 GYTPAQIDDIV
+1439 DYTPGEIDDIV
-1450 AYCVGRKTLRGAPA
+1450 AYCVGYKTLRGAPF
-1464 INHDTLRARGFDD
+1464 INHDTLRAKGFDE
-1477 AGLAR
+1477 AGLQR
-1482 VEAALETAFDITFA
+1482 LEASIETAFDITFA
-1496 FNAWTLGEGYIA
+1496 FNAWTLGEGYVA
-1508 TRLGLNEAQLA
+1508 SRLGINEAQLA
-1519 EWNGSLLRALGFTAA
+1519 EWNGNLLRALGFTPA

-1543 CGTMTVEGAPHLKA
+1543 CGTMTVEGAPLLKA
-1557 VHLAVFDCANR
+1557 AHLPVFDCANR
-1568 CGKKGTRSIA
+1568 CGKRGTRFIA

-1607 TVEDVKWAYD
+1607 TIEDVKWAYD
-1617 LAWRGMLKA
+1617 LSWRGMLKA

-1638 PLNATTDEEEEQAT
+1638 PLNSTTDEEEEQAAA
-1652 VADIEAVAEK
+1652 ADVEAVAEK

-1671 VRGRHRLPDRRSGY
+1671 LRERHRLPDRRSGY

-1697 LRTGEYED
+1697 LRTGEYQD
-1705 GSIGEIFLDMHK
+1705 GTVGEIFLDMHK

-1741 PLEEF
+1741 PLDEF

-1760 VMGNDRI
+1760 VKGNDRI

-1781 AINYLGR
+1781 AITYLGR
-1788 TDLSHVPDEDLRAD
+1788 TDLSHVPEEDLRAD

-1811 PVAVP
+1811 PVANAPSTPLPEMPAPAPP
-1816 AAPAVIAAPEP
+1816 AAPRPAP
-1827 APVAPRPTA
+1827 APVTARAIAP
-1836 VPIRVAAPMS
+1836 VS
-1846 GGSGPVAELKA
+1846 GGSGSVAEMKL
-1857 LSASDIARLKGYE
+1857 LSAAEMARLKGYE